1 MSLRL
6 SPVEPVP
13 EETARVARA
22 AFPQGNLY
30 VTLRDTLG
38 TIFSD
43 ADFAALFPSCGQPA
57 LSPWRLALVTIMQ
70 FRETLTDRQAADAVR
85 ARIDWKYLLGLALT
99 DPGFHFSVLSAFR
112 DRLLLRGAEE
122 LLLETLLRRC
132 QACGLL
138 KAHGQQRTDATH
150 VWAAIRVLN
159 RLELLG
165 ETLRA
170 TLNDLA
176 TVAPDW
182 LRGIVPPPWY
192 ERYGKRIEDTRLP
205 QVDAEREAY
214 AQQVGED
221 GFALLDALEAPEA
234 PTELRGRS
242 RVVTLRRLWQQH
254 FERHLPTGSSPE
266 ESRMGWVRVKPDREL
281 PPAAENLESPYDLD
295 ARYRRKRGGFVWT
308 GYMVHVSETCGT
320 EEAHLLTHVHTTPAT
335 VHEAQC
341 TEPIQQAL
349 VDKDLTPK
357 EHLVDAAYVDAAL
370 LVSSRQDHGIDV
382 IGPTRPNVSWQTQVG
397 GSYRIEQFTIDWERE
412 QVHCPQGKVSSTWTP
427 QVDSHGNTKIS
438 VKFRRQ
444 DCDACPERP
453 RCTRA
458 KTMPRHLSLHPQA
471 QYEALEAA
479 RARFN
484 SEAGKACYKRR
495 AGIEGTLSQG
505 VRTFGLRRTRYR
517 GLPKTHLQ
525 HVAIATA
532 INVERFVARLDEHP
546 RAKTRTSCFAALAPA
561 NARHPGE
568 AAA

>member
-1 MSLRL
+1 MSLRPY
-6 SPVEPVP
+6 PVEPVP
-13 EETARVARA
+13 EETAQVAQA
-22 AFPQGNLY
+22 AFPHGNLY

-43 ADFAALFPSCGQPA
+43 ADFAALFPPCGQPA

-70 FRETLTDRQAADAVR
+70 FRETLADRQAADAVR
-85 ARIDWKYLLGLALT
+85 ARIDWKYLLGLALR
-99 DPGFHFSVLSAFR
+99 DPGFHFSALSAFR
-112 DRLLLRGAEE
+112 DRLLAGEAEE
-122 LLLETLLRRC
+122 LLLEKLLRHC
-132 QACGLL
+132 QAFGIL

-165 ETLRA
+165 ETSRA

-182 LRGIVPPPWY
+182 LQRIAPSPWY
-192 ERYGKRIEDTRLP
+192 ERYGKRIEDMRLP
-205 QVDAEREAY
+205 QVDAERETY
-214 AQQVGED
+214 AQQVGAD
-221 GFALLDALEAPEA
+221 GFALLDALEAPA
-234 PTELRGRS
+234 VPPELRQRS
-242 RVVTLRRLWQQH
+242 RVVTLRQLWQQH
-254 FERHLPTGSSPE
+254 FERWPPALLSSDGPRTGP
-266 ESRMGWVRVKPDREL
+266 VRVKPDREL
-281 PPAAENLESPYDLD
+281 PHAADNLESPYDLD

-308 GYMVHVSETCGT
+308 GYMVHVSETCGS

-349 VDKDLTPK
+349 VDKDLAPK

-382 IGPTRPNVSWQTQVG
+382 IGPTRPNVSWQTQVEG
-397 GSYRIEQFTIDWERE
+397 AYSMEQFTIDWEHE
-412 QVHCPQGKVSSTWTP
+412 QVICPQGKVSSTWTP

-438 VKFRRQ
+438 VKFRRR
-444 DCDACPERP
+444 DCNACPERT

-458 KTMPRHLSLHPQA
+458 KTMPRHLSLHPRT

-479 RARFN
+479 RARCS
-484 SEAGKACYKRR
+484 SETGQDLYKRR

-525 HVAIATA
+525 HVAIAAA
-532 INVERFVARLDEHP
+532 INVERIVAWFDERP
-546 RAKTRTSCFAALAPA
+546 RATTRTSRFAALAPDH
-561 NARHPGE
+561 ARGPS
-568 AAA
+568 

>member
-1 MSLRL
+1 MSLRPY
-6 SPVEPVP
+6 PVEPVP
-13 EETARVARA
+13 AETAQVAQA
-22 AFPQGNLY
+22 AFPHGNLY

-43 ADFAALFPSCGQPA
+43 ADFVALFPSCGQPA

-70 FRETLTDRQAADAVR
+70 FRETLADRQAADAVR

-99 DPGFHFSVLSAFR
+99 DPGFHFSALSAFR
-112 DRLLLRGAEE
+112 DRLLAGEAEE
-122 LLLETLLRRC
+122 LLLEKLLRHC
-132 QACGLL
+132 QACGIL

-150 VWAAIRVLN
+150 VWAAIRVLT

-170 TLNDLA
+170 PLNDLA

-182 LRGIVPPPWY
+182 LQRIAPSPWY

-221 GFALLDALEAPEA
+221 GFALLDALEVPEV
-234 PTELRGRS
+234 PTELRERP
-242 RVVTLRRLWQQH
+242 RVVTRRRLWQQH
-254 FERHLPTGSSPE
+254 FERWPPTVLSSDGPCT
-266 ESRMGWVRVKPDREL
+266 GQVRVKPDREL
-281 PPAAENLESPYDLD
+281 PPAADNLESPYDLD

-308 GYMVHVSETCGT
+308 GYMVHVSETCES

-349 VDKDLTPK
+349 VDKDLAPK

-382 IGPTRPNVSWQTQVG
+382 IGPTRPNVSWQTQVEG
-397 GSYRIEQFTIDWERE
+397 AYRLEQFTIDWEHE
-412 QVHCPQGKVSSTWTP
+412 QVLCPQGKVSSTWTP
-427 QVDSHGNTKIS
+427 QVDSHGTTKIS
-438 VKFRRQ
+438 VKFRRR
-444 DCDACPERP
+444 DCDVCPERT

-458 KTMPRHLSLHPQA
+458 KTMPRHLSLHPRI

-479 RARFN
+479 RARFS
-484 SEAGKACYKRR
+484 SETGQELYKRR

-505 VRTFGLRRTRYR
+505 VRTFGLRCTRYR
-517 GLPKTHLQ
+517 GLPKTPLQ
-525 HVAIATA
+525 HVAIAAA
-532 INVERFVARLDEHP
+532 INGERIVAWCDDRP
-546 RAKTRTSCFAALAPA
+546 RATTRTSRFAALAPDR
-561 NARHPGE
+561 ARGPS
-568 AAA
+568 

>member
-1 MSLRL
+1 MSLRPY
-6 SPVEPVP
+6 PVEPVP
-13 EETARVARA
+13 EDTARVARA
-22 AFPQGNLY
+22 AFPHGNLY

-38 TIFSD
+38 PIFSD
-43 ADFAALFPSCGQPA
+43 ADFAALFPPCGQPA
-57 LSPWRLALVTIMQ
+57 LSPWRLALVTILQ
-70 FRETLTDRQAADAVR
+70 FRETLADRQAADAVR
-85 ARIDWKYLLGLALT
+85 ARIDWKYLLGLTLT
-99 DPGFHFSVLSAFR
+99 DPGFHFSALSAFR
-112 DRLLLRGAEE
+112 DRLLAGDAAE
-122 LLLETLLRRC
+122 LLLAKLLCHC
-132 QACGLL
+132 QAFGIL

-182 LRGIVPPPWY
+182 LRGIAPPPWY

-205 QVDAEREAY
+205 QVEAEREAY

-221 GFALLDALEAPEA
+221 GFALLDALEAPEVS
-234 PTELRGRS
+234 TELRQRS
-242 RVVTLRRLWQQH
+242 RVVTLRQLWQQH
-254 FERHLPTGSSPE
+254 FERRPPALLATDGSCTGH
-266 ESRMGWVRVKPDREL
+266 VRVKPDREL
-281 PPAAENLESPYDLD
+281 PPAADNLESPYDRD

-308 GYMVHVSETCGT
+308 GYMVHVSETCGR

-349 VDKDLTPK
+349 VDKDLAPK

-382 IGPTRPNVSWQTQVG
+382 IGPTRPNVSWQTQVEG
-397 GSYRIEQFTIDWERE
+397 AYRIEQFTIDWEHE
-412 QVHCPQGKVSSTWTP
+412 QVICPQGKVSSTWTP

-438 VKFRRQ
+438 VKFRHR
-444 DCDACPERP
+444 DCDACPERT

-458 KTMPRHLSLHPQA
+458 KTMPRHLSLHPRI

-479 RARFN
+479 RARF
-484 SEAGKACYKRR
+484 SSATGQQLYKRR

-525 HVAIATA
+525 HVAIAAA
-532 INVERFVARLDEHP
+532 INVERIVAWCDDRP
-546 RAKTRTSCFAALAPA
+546 RATTRTSRFAALAPDH
-561 NARHPGE
+561 ARGPS
-568 AAA
+568 